1 MKRNADRLST
11 FRWYDSL
18 TVRVI
23 FLCVFLVLCLLGSVY
38 IITGRYFHEVVEELE
53 ANTKAMADQVQVW
66 ADDHPEEEIDPEN
79 LPPDF
84 NNPKFGEGRLT
95 DMQILS
101 SNEPTHR
108 IGPAL
113 SQQGLVFLATRTV
126 LVGPNKDQTALIT
139 VEFALT
145 PQREILRAFRNRYIL
160 ALTFGFLAALVL
172 MVVLI
177 HRTLRPL
184 RDLSASC
191 AKIKE
196 GQYEHVNLEDA
207 SGEVTALQQT
217 FNDMV
222 DSLRDKSA
230 VEARLRQTQ
239 RLSAVG
245 TLAAGVA
252 HDVRN
257 PLNAIKLL
265 SSHALDSAADQGLEE
280 KLRTIRSEVDR
291 LDNIVTGFLSLAKEQ
306 EIDPKPTRV
315 DMVHE
320 ECLRL
325 VKQDAEARGV
335 QLVSEL
341 RAGDAELTLDAK
353 QYTRAVL
360 NVLINALEVSPS
372 GGRVRLFSRLTETQL
387 EVEIRDDGPGFD
399 NESAE
404 RAFDPYFT
412 TKKTGTG
419 LGLSI
424 TRGITEEH
432 GGRIS
437 LSSVQGSGAQVLI
450 QLPLTPVV
458 SA

>member
-1 MKRNADRLST
+1 MKPGSAPALSI
-11 FRWYDSL
+11 RWYDSL

-23 FLCVFLVLCLLGSVY
+23 FLCAFLVLCLLGSVY
-38 IITGRYFHEVVEELE
+38 LITGRYFREVVQELE
-53 ANTKAMADQVQVW
+53 ASTQAMADRIEIW
-66 ADDHPEEEIDPEN
+66 AEENPPEAFDPEN
-79 LPPDF
+79 PP
-84 NNPKFGEGRLT
+84 PEFGDTMTGNGRLR
-95 DMQILS
+95 DIQLVGPD
-101 SNEPTHR
+101 EPAHR
-108 IGPAL
+108 IGPVI
-113 SQQGLVFLATRTV
+113 SQEGLVFLATRTV
-126 LVGPNKDQTALIT
+126 KVGPDKNQTALIT
-139 VEFALT
+139 VEFTLT
-145 PQREILRAFRNRYIL
+145 PQTEILRAFRNRYIL

-191 AKIKE
+191 AKIAE
-196 GQYEHVNLEDA
+196 GEYVRVEVEEA
-207 SGEVTALQQT
+207 SGEVNALQQT

-265 SSHALDSAADQGLEE
+265 SSHAMDSATDPAMAE
-280 KLRTIRSEVDR
+280 KLKTIRSEVDR

-306 EIDPKPTRV
+306 ELDPKPTRV
-315 DMVHE
+315 DTVHE

-335 QLVSEL
+335 DLVSDL
-341 RAGDAELTLDAK
+341 RAGDAELTLDSK

-360 NVLINALEVSPS
+360 NVLINALEVSPD
-372 GGRVRLFSRLTETQL
+372 GGRVRMFSRLTETHL

-399 NESAE
+399 DESAE
-404 RAFDPYFT
+404 RAFDPYYT

-424 TRGITEEH
+424 TRGIIEEH
-432 GGRIS
+432 GGSIT
-437 LSSVQGSGAQVLI
+437 LSSVSGSGAQVLI
-450 QLPLTPVV
+450 LLPLTNVV

>member
-1 MKRNADRLST
+1 MGTPATSSSNI
-11 FRWYDSL
+11 RWYDSL

-38 IITGRYFHEVVEELE
+38 VITGRYFREVVQELE
-53 ANTKAMADQVQVW
+53 ASTQLMADRIEIW
-66 ADDHPEEEIDPEN
+66 AEENPPEDFDPED
-79 LPPDF
+79 LPPEF
-84 NNPKFGEGRLT
+84 VEPMAGEGRLKDLRLVGPDET
-95 DMQILS
+95 AQ
-101 SNEPTHR
+101 R
-108 IGPAL
+108 IGPAI
-113 SQQGLVFLATRTV
+113 SQEGLVFLATRTV
-126 LVGPNKDQTALIT
+126 KVGPDKDQTALIT

-145 PQREILRAFRNRYIL
+145 PQKEILRAFRNRYIL
-160 ALTFGFLAALVL
+160 ALTTGFLAALVL

-191 AKIKE
+191 AKISE
-196 GQYEHVNLEDA
+196 GQYEHVDLEEA

-222 DSLRDKSA
+222 DSLRDKSE

-265 SSHALDSAADQGLEE
+265 SSHALDSASDPALGE
-280 KLRTIRSEVDR
+280 KLKTIRSEVDR

-306 EIDPKPTRV
+306 ELEPKPTRV
-315 DMVHE
+315 DTIHE

-335 QLVSEL
+335 TLISDL
-341 RAGDAELTLDAK
+341 RAGDTELTLDPK

-360 NVLINALEVSPS
+360 NVLINALEVSPD
-372 GGRVRLFSRLTETQL
+372 GGRVRMFSRLTETQL

-399 NESAE
+399 DESAE
-404 RAFDPYFT
+404 RAFDPYYT
-412 TKKTGTG
+412 TKETGTG

-424 TRGITEEH
+424 TRGIIAEH
-432 GGRIS
+432 GGSIA
-437 LSSVQGSGAQVLI
+437 LSSAPGNGAQVLI
-450 QLPLTPVV
+450 LLPLAQKV
-458 SA
+458 ST

>member
-1 MKRNADRLST
+1 MKPRNSQALS

-18 TVRVI
+18 TIRVI
-23 FLCVFLVLCLLGSVY
+23 FLCAFLVVCLLGSVY
-38 IITGRYFHEVVEELE
+38 IITGRYFHEVVQELE
-53 ANTKAMADQVQVW
+53 ASTQEMANRIEVW
-66 ADDHPEEEIDPEN
+66 AEENPPEDFDPED
-79 LPPDF
+79 PPPEIGDLMI
-84 NNPKFGEGRLT
+84 GDGRLK
-95 DMQILS
+95 DMQLVGPD
-101 SNEPTHR
+101 ETAHR
-108 IGPAL
+108 IGPAI
-113 SQQGLVFLATRTV
+113 SQEGLVFLATRTV
-126 LVGPNKDQTALIT
+126 KIGPDKDQVALIT

-160 ALTFGFLAALVL
+160 ALTSGFLAALVL

-191 AKIKE
+191 AKIAE
-196 GQYEHVNLEDA
+196 GQYERVEIEEA

-222 DSLRDKSA
+222 DSLRDKSE

-265 SSHALDSAADQGLEE
+265 SSHAMDSAADPALGE

-306 EIDPKPTRV
+306 KLDPKPTRV
-315 DMVHE
+315 DTVHE

-335 QLVSEL
+335 RLVSDL
-341 RAGDAELTLDAK
+341 RAGDTELTLDAK

-360 NVLINALEVSPS
+360 NVLINALEVSPQ
-372 GGRVRLFSRLTETQL
+372 GGRVRMFSRLTETQL

-399 NESAE
+399 EESAE
-404 RAFDPYFT
+404 RAFDPYYT
-412 TKKTGTG
+412 TKNTGTG

-424 TRGITEEH
+424 TRGIIQEH
-432 GGRIS
+432 GGSIS
-437 LSSVQGSGAQVLI
+437 LSSTPGSGAQVLI
-450 QLPLTPVV
+450 LLPLTQDV
-458 SA
+458 SV

>member
-1 MKRNADRLST
+1 MKPDAAPALSI
-11 FRWYDSL
+11 RWYDSL

-23 FLCVFLVLCLLGSVY
+23 FLCAFLVLCLLGSVY
-38 IITGRYFHEVVEELE
+38 IITGRYFREVVQELE
-53 ANTKAMADQVQVW
+53 TRTQSMAERIEIW
-66 ADDHPEEEIDPEN
+66 AEEHPPEEFDPEN
-79 LPPDF
+79 PP
-84 NNPKFGEGRLT
+84 PEFGDTLAGDGRLK
-95 DMQILS
+95 DIQLVGPD
-101 SNEPTHR
+101 EPTQR
-108 IGPAL
+108 IGPAI
-113 SQQGLVFLATRTV
+113 SQEGLVFLATRTV
-126 LVGPNKDQTALIT
+126 RVGPDKNQTALIT
-139 VEFALT
+139 VEFTLT
-145 PQREILRAFRNRYIL
+145 PQTEILRAFRNRYLL
-160 ALTFGFLAALVL
+160 ALSFGFLAALVL

-184 RDLSASC
+184 RDLSAAC

-196 GQYEHVNLEDA
+196 GQYEPVELEEA

-222 DSLRDKSA
+222 GSLRDKSE
-230 VEARLRQTQ
+230 VEAKLRQTQ

-265 SSHALDSAADQGLEE
+265 SSHAMDSATDPALGE
-280 KLRTIRSEVDR
+280 KLKTIRNEVDR

-315 DMVHE
+315 DTVHE

-335 QLVSEL
+335 QLVGEL

-360 NVLINALEVSPS
+360 NVLINALEVSPK
-372 GGRVRLFSRLTETQL
+372 GGRVRMFSRLTETQL

-399 NESAE
+399 DESTD
-404 RAFDPYFT
+404 RAFDPYYT

-424 TRGITEEH
+424 TRGIIEEH
-432 GGRIS
+432 GGSIT
-437 LSSVQGSGAQVLI
+437 LSSAPESGAQVLI
-450 QLPLTPVV
+450 LLPLMYVI

>member
-1 MKRNADRLST
+1 MNRATIPASSI
-11 FRWYDSL
+11 RWYDSL

-38 IITGRYFHEVVEELE
+38 IITGRYFHEVVQELE
-53 ANTKAMADQVQVW
+53 ANTEAMADRVQMW
-66 ADDHPEEEIDPEN
+66 AADHPPEEFDPEN
-79 LPPDF
+79 PPPEF
-84 NNPKFGEGRLT
+84 SGPMIGNGRLT

-101 SNEPTHR
+101 SDEPTQR
-108 IGPAL
+108 IGPVI
-113 SQQGLVFLATRTV
+113 SQQGLVFLSTRTV
-126 LVGPNKDQTALIT
+126 RIGPEQDQTALIT

-196 GQYEHVNLEDA
+196 GQYEHVNLEEA

-222 DSLRDKSA
+222 DSLRDKSE

-265 SSHALDSAADQGLEE
+265 SSHAMDSAADPALGE

-306 EIDPKPTRV
+306 ELDPKPTRV
-315 DMVHE
+315 DTVHE

-335 QLVSEL
+335 QLVSDL
-341 RAGDAELTLDAK
+341 RAGDAELTIDAK

-372 GGRVRLFSRLTETQL
+372 GGRVRMFSRLTETQM
-387 EVEIRDDGPGFD
+387 EMEIRDDGPGFD
-399 NESAE
+399 AESAE
-404 RAFDPYFT
+404 RAFDPYYT
-412 TKKTGTG
+412 TKQTGTG

-424 TRGITEEH
+424 TRGIIEEH
-432 GGRIS
+432 GGRIT
-437 LSSVQGSGAQVLI
+437 LTSVEGSGAQVLI
-450 QLPLTPVV
+450 VLPLTPAPV
-458 SA
+458 A